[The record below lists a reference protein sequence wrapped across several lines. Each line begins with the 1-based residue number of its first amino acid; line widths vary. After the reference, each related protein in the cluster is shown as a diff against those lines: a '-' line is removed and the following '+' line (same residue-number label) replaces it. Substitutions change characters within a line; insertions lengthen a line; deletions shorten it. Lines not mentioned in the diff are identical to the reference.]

1 MSIALLPHWS
11 SVFFVLF
18 LANMMC
24 LFFILAIHFFVPK
37 IMQRTYFKEPY
48 FSPTEVELFTG
59 FPLAYM
65 RTAMMMRL
73 AGWPESGKK
82 RGIPANAH
90 EVAPFWFQV
99 VSRVFIRILLTVFAS
114 FIFLVAVLTASDIVQ
129 GTW

>member
-1 MSIALLPHWS
+1 MSIELFRYPSYAWGIIFCALM
-11 SVFFVLF
+11 VCILF
-18 LANMMC
+18 ALIM
-24 LFFILAIHFFVPK
+24 HFFVPK
-37 IMQRTYFKEPY
+37 IMRQTYFKEPY

-90 EVAPFWFQV
+90 EVAPVWFQV
-99 VSRVFIRILLTVFAS
+99 VSRLFVRTIIIVYSLIIIVG
-114 FIFLVAVLTASDIVQ
+114 IVLGIAFTALDM
-129 GTW
+129 W